1 MRINFLCVL
10 VVLAMISL
18 TSCGGGN
25 QAVSQNSE
33 PSTIAVN
40 VSQTSPPNSSSK
52 PGWTLVWSDE
62 FETNG
67 LPDPKKWAFDTDRNR
82 AGWYNNEKQ
91 YYAANRLENSR
102 VENGKLIITARKEKL
117 ITAADYGGQNYT
129 SARLVTR
136 GLASWTYGFF
146 EIRAKMPC
154 GQGTWPAIWTLG
166 VGGSKGMVWPDDG
179 EIDIMEFVGSKP
191 TEVFATVHTK
201 KYNWQGGTPP
211 ASFSASVPDACTAF
225 HNYQLTWTP
234 EKISIGVDDRIY
246 FDYINPKNGDPQAWP
261 FDRPQYLLLNIAIGG
276 DLGGKVDDSIFPV
289 AFQIEHVRVYKN

>member
-1 MRINFLCVL
+1 VKINSFHWLAGT
-10 VVLAMISL
+10 AMIFL

-25 QAVSQNSE
+25 QGLSQNPDPLPPAVNESQTTP
-33 PSTIAVN
+33 PSTSN
-40 VSQTSPPNSSSK
+40 K

-62 FETNG
+62 FDTNG
-67 LPDPKKWAFDTDRNR
+67 LPDPTKWAYDTDRNR

-102 VENGKLIITARKEKL
+102 VENGKLIITARKERL
-117 ITAADYGGQNYT
+117 ISAPDYGGQNYT

-146 EIRAKMPC
+146 EIRAKLPC

-166 VGGSKGMVWPDDG
+166 VGGPRGMVWPDDG

-191 TEVFATVHTK
+191 SEVFATVHNQ
-201 KYNWQGGTPP
+201 KYNWQGGIRP
-211 ASFSASVPDACTAF
+211 SSSSAALSDACTNF

-246 FDYINPKNGDPQAWP
+246 FNYINPKNGDLQAWP
-261 FDRPQYLLLNIAIGG
+261 FDKPQYLLLNIAIGG
-276 DLGGKVDDSIFPV
+276 DLGGKVDDNIFPV
-289 AFQIEHVRVYKN
+289 EFQIEHVRIYKN

>member
-1 MRINFLCVL
+1 
-10 VVLAMISL
+10 MISL

-25 QAVSQNSE
+25 QVVSQNSE

-40 VSQTSPPNSSSK
+40 VSQTSPLNPSSK

-67 LPDPKKWAFDTDRNR
+67 LPDPTKWAFDTDRNR

-102 VENGKLIITARKEKL
+102 VENGKLIITARKERL
-117 ITAADYGGQNYT
+117 TTAADYGGQNYT

-154 GQGTWPAIWTLG
+154 QT
-166 VGGSKGMVWPDDG
+166 
-179 EIDIMEFVGSKP
+179 MEK
-191 TEVFATVHTK
+191 
-201 KYNWQGGTPP
+201 
-211 ASFSASVPDACTAF
+211 
-225 HNYQLTWTP
+225 
-234 EKISIGVDDRIY
+234 
-246 FDYINPKNGDPQAWP
+246 
-261 FDRPQYLLLNIAIGG
+261 
-276 DLGGKVDDSIFPV
+276 
-289 AFQIEHVRVYKN
+289 

>member
-1 MRINFLCVL
+1 MGITMVL
-10 VVLAMISL
+10 LS
-18 TSCGGGN
+18 SCGGG
-25 QAVSQNSE
+25 SQT
-33 PSTIAVN
+33 PSTN
-40 VSQTSPPNSSSK
+40 SKQSLSTGNDLQTPPAMASSK

-62 FETNG
+62 FDING
-67 LPDPKKWAFDTDRNR
+67 LPDPSKWAYDTAQNR
-82 AGWYNNEKQ
+82 AGWFNNEKQ

-102 VENGKLIITARKEKL
+102 VESGKLIITARRERL
-117 ITAADYGGQNYT
+117 ISAPDYGGQDFT

-146 EIRAKMPC
+146 EIRAKLPC

-166 VGGSKGMVWPDDG
+166 VGGPKGMVWPDDG

-191 TEVFATVHTK
+191 SEVFATVHNL
-201 KYNWQGGTPP
+201 KYNWQGGIRP
-211 ASFSASVPDACTAF
+211 SSSSASIPDACTNF

-246 FDYINPKNGDPQAWP
+246 FNYLNPKNGDLQAWP
-261 FDRPQYLLLNIAIGG
+261 FDKPQYLLLNIAIGG

-289 AFQIEHVRVYKN
+289 EFQIEHVRIYKN